1 MSSWPSTSAAETG
14 VLRAGD
20 EWQCAARTIHINQA
34 GLPAGL
40 RHQALLI
47 ATGDAPSSVQVPTV
61 VTTAADP
68 AELPSSPKKRRGSST
83 GGIARTTTRPLPQP
97 ATQGQSYAKL
107 PKRPKADEQQP
118 KTLPLRYE
126 LCAVEDLVD
135 MMAYMLGELI
145 EMNDAIGLSSGSLTR
160 FHSRSVPGITV
171 ATYLHRLAT
180 HATLTP
186 PLLLA
191 MVYYIDRLCAMYR
204 EFNIN
209 SLTVH
214 RFLIT
219 AATVAA
225 KGLSDA
231 FLSNMNYAR
240 VGGVRVAELKLLE
253 LEFLSRVEWRIV
265 PDPEVLV
272 AYYRGLV
279 ERTPGYELR
288 SDQS

>member
-1 MSSWPSTSAAETG
+1 
-14 VLRAGD
+14 
-20 EWQCAARTIHINQA
+20 
-34 GLPAGL
+34 
-40 RHQALLI
+40 
-47 ATGDAPSSVQVPTV
+47 
-61 VTTAADP
+61 
-68 AELPSSPKKRRGSST
+68 
-83 GGIARTTTRPLPQP
+83 
-97 ATQGQSYAKL
+97 
-107 PKRPKADEQQP
+107 
-118 KTLPLRYE
+118 
-126 LCAVEDLVD
+126 
-135 MMAYMLGELI
+135 
-145 EMNDAIGLSSGSLTR
+145 
-160 FHSRSVPGITV
+160 
-171 ATYLHRLAT
+171 
-180 HATLTP
+180 
-186 PLLLA
+186 

-231 FLSNMNYAR
+231 FLS
-240 VGGVRVAELKLLE
+240 GVRVAELKLLE